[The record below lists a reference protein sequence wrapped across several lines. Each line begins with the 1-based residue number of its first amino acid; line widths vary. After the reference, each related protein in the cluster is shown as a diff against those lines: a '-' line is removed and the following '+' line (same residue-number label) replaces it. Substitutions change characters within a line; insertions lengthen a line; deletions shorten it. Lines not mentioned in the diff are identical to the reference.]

1 MAWNHDRRRVVIA
14 ALTLLSVVAAMVV
27 PLPLAAAAPQK
38 REVTI
43 HARAFA
49 YDPPTLQFQL
59 GDTVTI
65 NLESMDAAHGLFVDG
80 YNVNIQAEPGKS
92 AHVTFVADRQGKFKI
107 RCSVTCGALHPFMLG
122 EMVVEP
128 DLPFARAMAGA
139 LIAAVGALAF
149 FWRGAL

>member
-1 MAWNHDRRRVVIA
+1 MAWVHDRRQVVIA

-27 PLPLAAAAPQK
+27 PLPLAAAAPQA
-38 REVTI
+38 RQVTI
-43 HARAFA
+43 RARAFA
-49 YDPPTLQFQL
+49 YDPSTLQFQP

-65 NLESMDAAHGLFVDG
+65 TLESMDAAHGLSVDG

-92 AHVTFVADRQGKFKI
+92 AHVTFIADREGKFKL

-128 DLPFARAMAGA
+128 DLPFARAIVAT